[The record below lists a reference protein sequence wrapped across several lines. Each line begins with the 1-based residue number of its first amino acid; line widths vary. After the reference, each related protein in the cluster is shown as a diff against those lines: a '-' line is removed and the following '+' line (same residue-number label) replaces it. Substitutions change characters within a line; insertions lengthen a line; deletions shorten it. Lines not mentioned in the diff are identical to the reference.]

1 MWSGLDDLT
10 RIHIL
15 LAPVGG
21 KKILLA
27 ICVFIQ
33 DVLRPVRASY
43 MGRITVG
50 DILPEMRDVTLSN
63 F

>member
-1 MWSGLDDLT
+1 MWSSLDDLT
-10 RIHIL
+10 RMHML
-15 LAPVGG
+15 LAPVSG
-21 KKILLA
+21 KEILLA

-43 MGRITVG
+43 MGRISVG
-50 DILPEMRDVTLSN
+50 NILPETRDVTLSN